1 MAEGRALAGAGIM
14 TGRWTALVV
23 LLILGMVPAIS
34 GGPAITPEQESGPS
48 AVEQVKVLI
57 KAPIRRLG
65 QSRASV
71 QATLGPPSSVWKEE
85 VANPHDPRQT
95 DQVHTLTYPGLV
107 IRLYDVVVFKKEIL
121 LSVRMTQNHPGLLPD
136 FIGQTETA
144 INSSVGSPTISGGE
158 VWEYHDEEGNNQVR
172 IEFKDAVVVAVEW
185 NFYLD

>member
-1 MAEGRALAGAGIM
+1 
-14 TGRWTALVV
+14 
-23 LLILGMVPAIS
+23 MVPAVLA
-34 GGPAITPEQESGPS
+34 GPETSPGQESGALPT
-48 AVEQVKVLI
+48 AQVKALI
-57 KAPIRRLG
+57 DAPIRRLG

-85 VANPHDPRQT
+85 VANPHDPKQT

-107 IRLYDVVVFKKEIL
+107 LRLYDVVLFKKEIL
-121 LSVRMTQNHPGLLPD
+121 LSVRMTRNHPGLLPD
-136 FIGQTETA
+136 LIGQNEKA
-144 INSSVGSPTISGGE
+144 IISSLGSPTISGGE